1 MRHRLTGRR
10 QFAAVRA
17 ERISAS
23 SGAVRVH
30 LRANGFE
37 HPRLGFVVPRQAGGA
52 VVRNRIRRRLR
63 AALMPH
69 HAELS
74 GIDLV
79 VSAGAPAAQ
88 QSYAQ
93 LAEDLARCL
102 ARTLPQARA
111 RARRTRGD
119 AGGAPL
125 TENGSIRPG
134 PRRGLAPT
142 PA

>member
-1 MRHRLTGRR
+1 
-10 QFAAVRA
+10 
-17 ERISAS
+17 
-23 SGAVRVH
+23 VRVQV
-30 LRANGFE
+30 RPNGFE
-37 HPRLGFVVPRQAGGA
+37 HPRIGFVVPKQAGGA

-63 AALMPH
+63 AALLPH
-69 HAELS
+69 RAELS
-74 GIDLV
+74 GVDLV

-88 QSYAQ
+88 QPFAQ

-119 AGGAPL
+119 AGGTEL

-134 PRRGLAPT
+134 PRRALAPT